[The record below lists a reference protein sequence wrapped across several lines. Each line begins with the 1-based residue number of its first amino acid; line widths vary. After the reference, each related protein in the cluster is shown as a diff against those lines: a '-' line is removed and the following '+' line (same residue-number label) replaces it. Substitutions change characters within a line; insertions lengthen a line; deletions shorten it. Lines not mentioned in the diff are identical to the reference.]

1 MDRRDRATHHLDLPT
16 AAALA
21 YFEITG
27 KQLDAGLE
35 SQMREVLCD
44 VAHALSILAP
54 IHVMEGEPS
63 MPREVRYGL
72 LIGAAFQRGAH
83 LLTLRDGTELRNMTI
98 RRGDLEQAVRV
109 LKEAGFINRWQSR
122 S

>member
-1 MDRRDRATHHLDLPT
+1 MDRRARETQHLALPT

-27 KQLDAGLE
+27 KQLDGSLE
-35 SQMREVLCD
+35 SQTREVLCD

-54 IHVMEGEPS
+54 LHVMEGSPP
-63 MPREVRYGL
+63 MPRELLQAV

-83 LLTLRDGTELRNMTI
+83 LLMLRDGTELRNLTI
-98 RRGDLEQAVRV
+98 RRGDLEAAVRV
-109 LKEAGFINRWQSR
+109 LIEAGFVGRWASH
-122 S
+122 

>member
-1 MDRRDRATHHLDLPT
+1 MDRRTRDSQHLALPT

-27 KQLDAGLE
+27 KQLDGALE
-35 SQMREVLCD
+35 SQTREVLSD

-54 IHVMEGEPS
+54 IFVMEGSPPT
-63 MPREVRYGL
+63 PRELQHGQ

-83 LLTLRDGTELRNMTI
+83 LLMLRDGTELRNLTI
-98 RRGDLEQAVRV
+98 QRGDLEAAVHV
-109 LKEAGFINRWQSR
+109 LKDANFAGRWGH
-122 S
+122 